1 MSKDS
6 NFISE
11 IGKFFKE
18 GNADK
23 AMHTIMDIAKHIRFD
38 EKRLFG
44 TESRYNCKYTHLQ
57 VFCLLLMFPCFMVK
71 NAYGYATSSLSGL
84 VSCGKDVFYRFLEKD
99 STDWRSVLVKVTK
112 RLTAMIEV
120 RRDHREGRPVCLMVD
135 DTDFPKTGLHTEKI
149 GKVFSHVKLGMILGF
164 KALFLGLT
172 DGKSQLILDMAV
184 VGEEGKAKKHGLTKE
199 QLENRFSKDRDE
211 GCPAKTREEEY
222 TKSKITLMIEMVRR
236 AIANGVR
243 FDYILAD
250 SWFACSEVIHFVKS
264 RHVRCHYLGMIKVGK
279 KGTTKYLFEG
289 QSITAPAIVTE
300 LLHQKRQKYSRRLR
314 CHYMTA
320 DVMFDDVPV
329 RLFFVKRVKNGSWN
343 GLVTTDRTID
353 FMSAYKIYSMRWS
366 IEVVFKDCKE
376 LLGLGKYNVRNFTS
390 QIACTTITAIQY
402 NILSVARR
410 FSDYETIGGLFRD
423 CIDDSLEL
431 SVTER
436 LWQAL
441 LDLVAEI
448 ADIFGID
455 DNNIFDIL
463 VNKSDQLNHFV
474 NFYKL
479 KLAS

>member
-1 MSKDS
+1 MGKDS

-11 IGKFFKE
+11 IGKFFTESK
-18 GNADK
+18 ADK
-23 AMHTIMDIAKHIRFD
+23 AMHAIMDMATRIRFD

-44 TESRYNCKYTHLQ
+44 TESRYNCKYTNLQ

-84 VSCGKDVFYRFLEKD
+84 VNCGKDVFYRFLEKD
-99 STDWRSVLVKVTK
+99 ATDWRRVHSNVTR
-112 RLTAMIEV
+112 RLMGIIRE
-120 RRDHREGRPVCLMVD
+120 RGDHGNGTPVCLMVD
-135 DTDFPKTGLHTEKI
+135 DTDFPKSGMHAEKI
-149 GKVFSHVKLGMILGF
+149 GKVFSHVKLSMILGF
-164 KALFLGLT
+164 KALFLGMT
-172 DGKSQLILDMAV
+172 DGKTQLILDMAV
-184 VGEEGKAKKHGLTKE
+184 VGEEGKSKKHGLTKE
-199 QLENRFSKDRDE
+199 QLEGRFSKDRED
-211 GCPAKTREEEY
+211 GCPAKVREEEY
-222 TKSKITLMIEMVRR
+222 TKSKIALMMEMIRR
-236 AIANGVR
+236 AIRGGVR

-264 RHVRCHYLGMIKVGK
+264 RHIKCHYLGMIKVGK
-279 KGTTKYLFEG
+279 KGVTKYIFEG
-289 QSITAPAIVTE
+289 KSLTAPGIVAE
-300 LLHQKRQKYSRRLR
+300 LLRQKRQKYSRLLR

-320 DVMFDDVPV
+320 DVVYDGVNV
-329 RLFFVKRVKNGSWN
+329 RLFFVKRVKNNSWN
-343 GLVTTDRTID
+343 GLVTTDKSLDFRT
-353 FMSAYKIYSMRWS
+353 AYKIYSMRWS

-402 NILSVARR
+402 NILSVTRR

-423 CIDDSLEL
+423 CVDDSLEL

-448 ADIFGID
+448 AEIFGID
-455 DNNIFDIL
+455 DDNVFDIL
-463 VNKSDQLNHFV
+463 VNKSVQLNHFV

-479 KLAS
+479 KLVS